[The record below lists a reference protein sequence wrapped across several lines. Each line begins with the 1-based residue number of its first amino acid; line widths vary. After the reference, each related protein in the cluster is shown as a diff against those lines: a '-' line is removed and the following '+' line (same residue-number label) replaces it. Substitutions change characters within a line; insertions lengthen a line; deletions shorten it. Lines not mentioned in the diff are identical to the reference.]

1 MSTKTREKKSVAKI
15 VGFVLLGILVLVA
28 AISGFLLTHYSGLL
42 GDLRE
47 EERGN
52 AIAETAEANAGEQIV
67 APTSIADD
75 VFTILLVGVD
85 SYQDTY
91 TGRSD
96 VQMLMSINQKSK
108 KIVLCS
114 ILRDSYVSIPGHGNN
129 RINAAYG
136 KGGTNLL
143 TQTIKNNFGIPVNR
157 VAVINFKVV
166 VDFVDAIGGVDVDL
180 SPEEVEIINNGAS
193 GYLNGAGMNHL
204 NGDQAL
210 TYARIRK
217 IDNDFSRTKRQ
228 RVVMEDALEKIGA
241 EFPHDGVPAAC
252 PYRPHK
258 VGSHQPRF
266 ARVTSQELPGQQL
279 CHPGGRLL
287 VRYDGP
293 GHGGPRYRLRHQPQ
307 SLGRRCIIKHK
318 RLQFVTSLCEVHCLY
333 SPHFS
338 VFSLTDVDF
347 FVVNVHEQG
356 ANTTGYVPKNYKK
369 VSKI

>member
-193 GYLNGAGMNHL
+193 GYLNDAGVNHL

-228 RVVMEDALEKIGA
+228 RVVMEDALEKIGNMSLA
-241 EFPHDGVPAAC
+241 QQSSLMTEFLPRVHTDLTRSEVINLGSLVLRLKSFQVNSFAIPVDGSWSDMTVRGMAVLDIDFAAN
-252 PYRPHK
+252 RK
-258 VGSHQPRF
+258 
-266 ARVTSQELPGQQL
+266 AWE
-279 CHPGGRLL
+279 
-287 VRYDGP
+287 D
-293 GHGGPRYRLRHQPQ
+293 
-307 SLGRRCIIKHK
+307 
-318 RLQFVTSLCEVHCLY
+318 
-333 SPHFS
+333 
-338 VFSLTDVDF
+338 
-347 FVVNVHEQG
+347 
-356 ANTTGYVPKNYKK
+356 A
-369 VSKI
+369 VS

>member
-193 GYLNGAGMNHL
+193 GYLNGAGVNHL
-204 NGDQAL
+204 IGDQAL

-228 RVVMEDALEKIGA
+228 RVVMEDALEKIGNMSLA
-241 EFPHDGVPAAC
+241 QQSSLMTEFLPRVHTDLTRSEVINLGSLVLRLKSFQVNSFAIPVDGSWSDMTVRGMAVLDIDFAAN
-252 PYRPHK
+252 RK
-258 VGSHQPRF
+258 
-266 ARVTSQELPGQQL
+266 AWE
-279 CHPGGRLL
+279 
-287 VRYDGP
+287 D
-293 GHGGPRYRLRHQPQ
+293 
-307 SLGRRCIIKHK
+307 
-318 RLQFVTSLCEVHCLY
+318 
-333 SPHFS
+333 
-338 VFSLTDVDF
+338 
-347 FVVNVHEQG
+347 
-356 ANTTGYVPKNYKK
+356 A
-369 VSKI
+369 VS

>member
-96 VQMLMSINQKSK
+96 VQMLMSINQKNK
-108 KIVLCS
+108 KVVLCS

-136 KGGTNLL
+136 EGGTNLL

-193 GYLNGAGMNHL
+193 GYLNGAGVNHL

-228 RVVMEDALEKIGA
+228 RVVMEDALEKIGNMSLA
-241 EFPHDGVPAAC
+241 QQSSLMTEFLPRVHTDLTRSEVINLGSLVLRLKSFQVNSFAIPVDGSWSDMTVRGMAVLDIDFAAN
-252 PYRPHK
+252 RK
-258 VGSHQPRF
+258 
-266 ARVTSQELPGQQL
+266 AWE
-279 CHPGGRLL
+279 
-287 VRYDGP
+287 D
-293 GHGGPRYRLRHQPQ
+293 
-307 SLGRRCIIKHK
+307 
-318 RLQFVTSLCEVHCLY
+318 
-333 SPHFS
+333 
-338 VFSLTDVDF
+338 
-347 FVVNVHEQG
+347 
-356 ANTTGYVPKNYKK
+356 A
-369 VSKI
+369 VS

>member
-193 GYLNGAGMNHL
+193 GYLNGAGVNHL

-228 RVVMEDALEKIGA
+228 RVVMEDALEKIGNMSLA
-241 EFPHDGVPAAC
+241 QQSSLMTEFLPRVHTDLTRSEVINLGSLVLRLKSYQVNSFAIPVDGSWSDMTVRGMA
-252 PYRPHK
+252 
-258 VGSHQPRF
+258 VLDIDF
-266 ARVTSQELPGQQL
+266 ATNRKAWE
-279 CHPGGRLL
+279 
-287 VRYDGP
+287 D
-293 GHGGPRYRLRHQPQ
+293 
-307 SLGRRCIIKHK
+307 
-318 RLQFVTSLCEVHCLY
+318 
-333 SPHFS
+333 
-338 VFSLTDVDF
+338 
-347 FVVNVHEQG
+347 
-356 ANTTGYVPKNYKK
+356 A
-369 VSKI
+369 VS

>member
-96 VQMLMSINQKSK
+96 VQKSK

-228 RVVMEDALEKIGA
+228 RVVMEDALEKIGNMSLSKQSSLMT
-241 EFPHDGVPAAC
+241 EFLPRVHTDLTRSEVSNLGSLVLRLKSFQVNSFAIPVDGSWSDMTVRGMA
-252 PYRPHK
+252 
-258 VGSHQPRF
+258 VLDIDF
-266 ARVTSQELPGQQL
+266 ATNRKAWE
-279 CHPGGRLL
+279 
-287 VRYDGP
+287 D
-293 GHGGPRYRLRHQPQ
+293 
-307 SLGRRCIIKHK
+307 
-318 RLQFVTSLCEVHCLY
+318 
-333 SPHFS
+333 
-338 VFSLTDVDF
+338 
-347 FVVNVHEQG
+347 
-356 ANTTGYVPKNYKK
+356 A
-369 VSKI
+369 VS

>member
-1 MSTKTREKKSVAKI
+1 M
-15 VGFVLLGILVLVA
+15 
-28 AISGFLLTHYSGLL
+28 
-42 GDLRE
+42 RE

-193 GYLNGAGMNHL
+193 GYLNGAGVNHL

-228 RVVMEDALEKIGA
+228 RVVMEDALEKIGNMSLA
-241 EFPHDGVPAAC
+241 QQSSLMTEFLPRVHTDLPRSEVINLGSLVLRLKSFQVNSFAIPVDGSWSDMTVRGMAVLDIDFAAN
-252 PYRPHK
+252 RK
-258 VGSHQPRF
+258 
-266 ARVTSQELPGQQL
+266 AWE
-279 CHPGGRLL
+279 
-287 VRYDGP
+287 D
-293 GHGGPRYRLRHQPQ
+293 
-307 SLGRRCIIKHK
+307 
-318 RLQFVTSLCEVHCLY
+318 
-333 SPHFS
+333 
-338 VFSLTDVDF
+338 
-347 FVVNVHEQG
+347 
-356 ANTTGYVPKNYKK
+356 A
-369 VSKI
+369 VS

>member
-193 GYLNGAGMNHL
+193 GYLNGAGVNHL

-228 RVVMEDALEKIGA
+228 RVVMEDALEKIGRSGTC
-241 EFPHDGVPAAC
+241 HSRSRVP
-252 PYRPHK
+252 
-258 VGSHQPRF
+258 S
-266 ARVTSQELPGQQL
+266 
-279 CHPGGRLL
+279 
-287 VRYDGP
+287 
-293 GHGGPRYRLRHQPQ
+293 
-307 SLGRRCIIKHK
+307 
-318 RLQFVTSLCEVHCLY
+318 
-333 SPHFS
+333 
-338 VFSLTDVDF
+338 
-347 FVVNVHEQG
+347 
-356 ANTTGYVPKNYKK
+356 
-369 VSKI
+369 